1 MILLCDRYNQESQD
15 LQASLQAVGQEVTTV
30 VIEGDGFLPEGV
42 LSPFAYFVE
51 EKKEGDKPLYFN
63 QVPVPDFWE
72 IAGDNQSA
80 SISKDTVK
88 KAHIHYADARRPR
101 LVKQVDWYNE
111 TGQVRQSDHYN
122 RYGVRYAQTTFAAD
136 GSRIFTRYLTRQGQE
151 RLLENHVTGDILL
164 SLPDQPLQHFKNRI
178 DFVQYFLKQLDADL
192 NHILFNTL
200 ATPFLV
206 SFNLPAKSGQDVLIW
221 QEPLADEIPGNMQ
234 LILEDNDLR
243 ADTVVIPNRATYERA
258 LELTPVSQHHKIFPL
273 GYHYQFK
280 RDNHV
285 RKDALIVTNS
295 DQIEHLEDIVGSLP
309 DVTFRIAA
317 VTEMSSKLTAMMA
330 YPNVILY
337 QNASQQQ
344 IEELYQLSD
353 IYLDINYANELLH
366 AVRQAFDHNL
376 AIFAFEET
384 AHNRTY
390 LAPENTFAKDN
401 LAGFLDRIQLAL
413 SSVEGMTQVLIA
425 QGRHANYMD
434 ATSYRQQFEEI
445 LGGQHG

>member
-1 MILLCDRYNQESQD
+1 MILLCDRYSQESQD
-15 LQASLQAVGQEVTTV
+15 LQASLQSVGQETTTV
-30 VIEGDGFLPEGV
+30 VIEADGFLPEGV
-42 LSPFAYFVE
+42 LSPFTYFVE
-51 EKKEGDKPLYFN
+51 ERREGDKPLYFN

-88 KAHIHYADARRPR
+88 KAHIAYADAQRPR

-111 TGQVRQSDHYN
+111 VGQVRQSDHYH
-122 RYGVRYAQTTFAAD
+122 RYGYRYAQTTYAVD
-136 GSRIFTRYLTRQGQE
+136 GSRIFTRYVTRQGQE
-151 RLLENHVTGDILL
+151 RILENHVTGDILL
-164 SLPDQPLQHFKNRI
+164 TLENQPLQHFKNRI
-178 DFVQYFLKQLDADL
+178 AFVQFFLRQLDPEL
-192 NHILFNTL
+192 KGILFNTL

-206 SFNLPAKSGQDVLIW
+206 SFYLPEKTGRDVLIW
-221 QEPLADEIPGNMQ
+221 QEPLGDEIPGNMQ
-234 LILEDNDLR
+234 LVLEDNDLR
-243 ADTVVIPNRATYERA
+243 ANTVVIPDRATYERA
-258 LELTPVSQHHKIFPL
+258 LELTPVEQHHKIFPL

-285 RKDALIVTNS
+285 RKDTLIVTNS
-295 DQIEHLEDIVGSLP
+295 DQIEQLETIVASLP

-317 VTEMSSKLTAMMA
+317 VTEMSSKLTSMMA

-353 IYLDINYANELLH
+353 VYLDINYANELLH
-366 AVRQAFDHNL
+366 AVRRAFDHNL
-376 AIFAFEET
+376 VIFAFEET

-390 LAPENTFAKDN
+390 LAPENTFTKDN
-401 LAGFLDRIQLAL
+401 LAGLLDRIQLAL
-413 SSVEGMTQVLIA
+413 ASVEGMTEVLIA

-434 ATSYRQQFEEI
+434 ADSCRLQFEEI
-445 LGGQHG
+445 IGEQHG